1 MENRGKKPLVVL
13 HERHLEPRN
22 LLPSYVPIVEK
33 WRKKRAVFATPS
45 GLNDDICWLWGIVR
59 SENCMVLT
67 NDAMRD
73 HHFALL
79 SRRAFLRLRD
89 RKQVKF
95 SAKWTGS
102 ETQIFVNPAPVFSSF
117 VQKNAGG
124 KWHVPYYSSSCVP
137 DLKESEMEKQGVD
150 EDEKNEQDELVSVK
164 WKCF

>member
-1 MENRGKKPLVVL
+1 MSPITASETMPRSAAAIDASTMEKPKAR
-13 HERHLEPRN
+13 E
-22 LLPSYVPIVEK
+22 
-33 WRKKRAVFATPS
+33 
-45 GLNDDICWLWGIVR
+45 
-59 SENCMVLT
+59 
-67 NDAMRD
+67 
-73 HHFALL
+73 
-79 SRRAFLRLRD
+79 FLRLRD

-137 DLKESEMEKQGVD
+137 DLKESELKNQGVD
-150 EDEKNEQDELVSVK
+150 EDEKNEQEELVSVK